1 MRIEIGRMIG
11 IASLEDAGRPGRRK
25 HGVPPG
31 GAFDRESFDLANALV
46 QNEPG
51 APAIEFA
58 LGTLEFE
65 ALESGAV
72 AVVGGA
78 RDVSVNGNPLP
89 ARSLMQLR
97 KRDRVEIGPPTVG
110 LRTYVAA
117 PGGWRT
123 TPILGSA
130 SGAVVDTGDVIE
142 SLAERSE
149 SQTTTLADDPRSMTD
164 RPLRYIGLEGA
175 LTGRYQV
182 TREINRVGLRLRGT
196 PVASAP
202 STEASEP
209 SVIGSIQAS
218 EDGTI
223 MIHGPDGPTIGGYGK
238 LGTIIRADLDRIGQL
253 MAGAAVR
260 FERTTCEA
268 AHDVWR
274 QDELRRSSQLKLIS
288 LLVSRH

>member
-1 MRIEIGRMIG
+1 MKIEIGRMIG

-51 APAIEFA
+51 APSIEFA

-65 ALESGAV
+65 ALEAGAI

-78 RDVSVNGNPLP
+78 RDVSVDEKSYP
-89 ARSLMQLR
+89 ARSLLQLQ
-97 KRDRVEIGPPTVG
+97 KGNRVEIGPPVAG

-117 PGGWRT
+117 PGGWCAKL
-123 TPILGSA
+123 ILGSA
-130 SGAVVDTGDVIE
+130 SGTIVDTSDVLC
-142 SLAERSE
+142 SAETRSVAHP
-149 SQTTTLADDPRSMTD
+149 TTLADEPDSMTS
-164 RPLRYIGLEGA
+164 RPLRYIGPDDS
-175 LTGRYQV
+175 LTGHYRV

-202 STEASEP
+202 ATEISEP
-209 SVIGSIQAS
+209 SVFGAIQAS

-223 MIHGPDGPTIGGYGK
+223 MIHGPDGPTIGGYRK
-238 LGTIIRADLDRIGQL
+238 LGTIIRADLDRLGQL
-253 MAGAAVR
+253 MAGATVY
-260 FERTTCEA
+260 FERTTCEEA
-268 AHDVWR
+268 QELWH

-288 LLVSRH
+288 LLVSGH